1 MSWCDKLASRP
12 TVGFTFEKNFRPSA
26 ELLSSM
32 IPVLDKLAGRVVD
45 KFTLTK
51 QETFAIEFI
60 TDSGFRYTAD
70 PARVAVEFQH
80 RLKVRNISGALP
92 EAQLISRQEPY
103 TTLLQD
109 VGQRAIEAAELLV
122 SPERPLKRMGV
133 VSSTMVD
140 EPDVPPGILRGI
152 AYLNRPW
159 GRDVPHY
166 TFQVVASLQE
176 TDEWRDQCV
185 HVISKAETDEGLINL
200 MFDYQRIFK
209 TPKDRSSIR
218 AALIGLQETALKY
231 FEDLAQGDMFDA
243 PDDISAS

>member
-32 IPVLDKLAGRVVD
+32 IPVLDKLAGKVTD

-51 QETFAIEFI
+51 QETFAVEFI

-80 RLKVRNISGALP
+80 RLKVKNISGSAP
-92 EAQLISRQEPY
+92 VAQLISRQEPY
-103 TTLLQD
+103 TSLLED
-109 VGQRAIEAAELLV
+109 VGRRAIEAAELLV
-122 SPERPLKRMGV
+122 APQRSLQRMGV

-152 AYLNRPW
+152 AQLNKPW
-159 GRDVPHY
+159 GREVAHY
-166 TFQVVASLQE
+166 NFQIVASLQE

-185 HVISKAETDEGLINL
+185 HIISKAEADEGLINL
-200 MFDYQRIFK
+200 VFDYQRVFK
-209 TPKDRSSIR
+209 AQKDRHSIR
-218 AALIGLQETALKY
+218 ATLMAVQEAALSY
-231 FEDLAQGDMFDA
+231 FEDLAQGDMFNEI
-243 PDDISAS
+243 DDI